1 MTGRLKSPRALT
13 MRVHL
18 MFPPAAVYLAGRWH
32 QGELFSSSWSQGP
45 VAVYNNSSA
54 AQVRGRARACA
65 CSQTQADYSPS
76 YVFLTMTPHMVSC
89 QGLLALVAL
98 VGFPSSSSV

>member
-1 MTGRLKSPRALT
+1 

-18 MFPPAAVYLAGRWH
+18 MFPPAAAVYLAGRWH

-65 CSQTQADYSPS
+65 CSQTQADYPPS
-76 YVFLTMTPHMVSC
+76 YVFLTMTPHMVSF